1 MKVLEKTG
9 KTVDEAVAEALR
21 ELGAD
26 RPQVEVEVLDEGSK
40 GLLGLLG
47 GRAARVRVTFAQ
59 NAVEEGK
66 RFLEELMHSAGLK
79 GEVGRTER
87 GEMAVL
93 EVTGDDLGALIGR
106 RGQALDSLQ
115 YLVNVAANRHCTEK
129 QRVVV
134 DVEGYRLRR
143 EETLRR
149 LALRMAD
156 KVKREH
162 RKTILEP
169 MTPQERRVI
178 HATLQDVSDVFTYSE
193 GEDPFRRVVISPNN
207 RE

>member
-9 KTVDEAVAEALR
+9 RTVDEAVAEALG

-26 RPQVEVEVLDEGSK
+26 RSQVEVEVLDEGSK

-59 NAVEEGK
+59 NPIEEGK

-93 EVTGDDLGALIGR
+93 EVTGNDLGALIGR

-115 YLVNVAANRHCTEK
+115 YLVNVVANRHSAEK
-129 QRVVV
+129 QRLVV

-178 HATLQDVSDVFTYSE
+178 HATLQGVSDVFTYSE

>member
-9 KTVDEAVAEALR
+9 KTVDEAIAEALR
-21 ELGAD
+21 ELSAD
-26 RPQVEVEVLDEGSK
+26 RSQVEVEVLDEGSK

-66 RFLEELMHSAGLK
+66 RFLEELIHSAGLK

-115 YLVNVAANRHCTEK
+115 YLVNVAANRHTTEK

-178 HATLQDVSDVFTYSE
+178 HATLQGVSDVFTYSE

>member
-26 RPQVEVEVLDEGSK
+26 RSQVEVEVLDEGSK